1 MGIAVSKKILS
12 FYYGE
17 EAIVFE
23 RLEKQKPSPKV
34 SIKVDSD
41 CKVRVYAAKE
51 VSDSDVIHATKKR
64 GKWIHRK
71 LKEFKA
77 LDEEH
82 SPREYVSGES
92 HFYLGRRYM
101 LKVYQGKSQQPR
113 VRLFRGSLE
122 VFCKDKSPENVK
134 MLLDNWYKEKAKQ
147 VFAEQIGRIVQKT
160 PWVFEIPPFT
170 VRVMKKQWGSCSPKG
185 RLLLNTHLVKASKEC
200 IDYVILHELCHLVE
214 HNHSKRFYKLMEQ
227 VMPEWEQ
234 RKKELD
240 REVNV
245 YMGSL

>member
-1 MGIAVSKKILS
+1 MGIAVSKKLLS

-23 RLEKQKPSPKV
+23 RLDKQKPSPKV

-41 CKVRVYAAKE
+41 CKVRVYAAKD

-64 GKWIHRK
+64 GKWIQSK

-101 LKVYQGKSQQPR
+101 LKVHQDKNYQPR
-113 VRLFRGSLE
+113 VRLFRGTLE

-134 MLLDNWYKEKAKQ
+134 ALLDNWYKEKAKQ
-147 VFAEQIGRIVQKT
+147 VFAEQINRVVQKT
-160 PWVFEIPPFT
+160 PWVTEPTPFT
-170 VRVMKKQWGSCSPKG
+170 VRAMKKQWGSCSPKG

-227 VMPEWEQ
+227 VMPNWEIN
-234 RKKELD
+234 KKSLD
-240 REVNV
+240 
-245 YMGSL
+245 MASFLGTL